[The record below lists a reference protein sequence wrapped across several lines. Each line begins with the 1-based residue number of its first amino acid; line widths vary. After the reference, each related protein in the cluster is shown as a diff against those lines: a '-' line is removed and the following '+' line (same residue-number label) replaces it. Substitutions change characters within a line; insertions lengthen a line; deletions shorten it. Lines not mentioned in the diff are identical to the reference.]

1 MAVARRHDQPGTE
14 NPTPL
19 MMAAA
24 RIAWWDAGGTPE
36 PARRLAADLRLPT
49 APGPDADWD
58 LLLRSGPDGLA
69 LLLPGQPRLSPLQVD
84 FGAHALQRRRG
95 RGELLTRAVGCHKGT
110 LRVID
115 ATAGLGRDAFL
126 LAACG
131 CEVRLLEAH
140 PVVHA
145 LLADG
150 LRRAAAHDDLAPI
163 VARMHLE
170 RADARQRLTDSDVTA
185 DAVYLDPMYPQRPK
199 RARSGREMQ
208 YFQALLER
216 TGDEG
221 TLLQAAR
228 AAARRR
234 VVVKRSRKAPP
245 LAGQAPSFT
254 LSGRSTRF
262 DVYLVVSSHPAREP
276 QA

>member
-1 MAVARRHDQPGTE
+1 MAVARHHDQPGTE

-19 MMAAA
+19 MMGAS
-24 RIAWWDAGGTPE
+24 RIACWDAGGTPE

-95 RGELLTRAVGCHKGT
+95 RGELLTRAVGCHKGA

-126 LAACG
+126 LAARG

-170 RADARQRLTDSDVTA
+170 RADARQRLSGPAVVV
-185 DAVYLDPMYPQRPK
+185 DAVYLDPMYPERRR
-199 RARSGREMQ
+199 RALAGREMQ
-208 YFQALLER
+208 YFQALLDHA
-216 TGDEG
+216 TDEA
-221 TLLQAAR
+221 TLLAA
-228 AAARRR
+228 ALSAARRR
-234 VVVKRSRKAPP
+234 VVVKRPRKGRP
-245 LAGQAPSFT
+245 LAGRAPDFSLT
-254 LSGRSTRF
+254 GRSTRF
-262 DVYLVVSSHPAREP
+262 DVYLINQPPGHEAIPV
-276 QA
+276 